1 MLILTWC
8 IGSSLLISLWILLF
22 VCSENNSKK
31 LWSYIKHKKQD
42 SSGVAP
48 LKDTDGL
55 LHSDTPAKP
64 EIISLW
70 ILLFVCSVF
79 LSCKFIDVAVYP

>member
-1 MLILTWC
+1 MK
-8 IGSSLLISLWILLF
+8 
-22 VCSENNSKK
+22 NNSKK

-55 LHSDTPAKP
+55 LNSYTPAKA
-64 EIISLW
+64 EILNNQ
-70 ILLFVCSVF
+70 FHSVF
-79 LSCKFIDVAVYP
+79 TKEDFDNLPSKGPSPHPTIA